1 MREPLDPKVQKK
13 IVAAYERGD
22 KIKDIQE
29 SLGVPRATIYYV
41 LEKHGVTSNR
51 IKRRSRLTGGDVEL
65 AQLYE
70 LIDSQNKVIEQQRE
84 VIAELQQQLKNGN
97 TSTPEP
103 A

>member
-29 SLGVPRATIYYV
+29 SLDVPRATNYYV

-70 LIDSQNKVIEQQRE
+70 LIDSQNKVIEQQKDA
-84 VIAELQQQLKNGN
+84 IAELQRQLKNGH
-97 TSTPEP
+97 TSTSTGK
-103 A
+103 

>member
-1 MREPLDPKVQKK
+1 MKEPLDEKVQKK

-29 SLGVPRATIYYV
+29 SLNVPRATIYYV

-70 LIDSQNKVIEQQRE
+70 LIDSQNKVIEQQKE
-84 VIAELQQQLKNGN
+84 VITELQRQLKNGH
-97 TSTPEP
+97 TSTPTGK
-103 A
+103 

>member
-29 SLGVPRATIYYV
+29 SLDVPRATIYYV

-84 VIAELQQQLKNGN
+84 VIAELQQQLKEAN
-97 TSTPEP
+97 TSTQ
-103 A
+103 AGK

>member
-1 MREPLDPKVQKK
+1 MKEPLDQKVQKK

-29 SLGVPRATIYYV
+29 SLNVPRATIYYV

-70 LIDSQNKVIEQQRE
+70 LIDSQNKVIEQQKE
-84 VIAELQQQLKNGN
+84 VIAELQRQLKNGH
-97 TSTPEP
+97 TSTPTGK
-103 A
+103 